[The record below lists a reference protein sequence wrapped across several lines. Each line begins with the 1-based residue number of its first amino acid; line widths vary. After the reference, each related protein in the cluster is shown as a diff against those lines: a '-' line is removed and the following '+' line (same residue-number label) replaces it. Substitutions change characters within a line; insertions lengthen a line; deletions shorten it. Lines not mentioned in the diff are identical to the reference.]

1 MTAMSQG
8 DGGLDARNKK
18 GLMRATRTVGCA
30 ATRTVGY
37 AATRTGNGAATRADN
52 KKENLMKVYT
62 KTGDKGQTSLV
73 GGQRVSK
80 CCERLE
86 SYGTVDEL
94 NSHIGVL
101 ITYCTDDNDS
111 RFLTAIQAALFVVG
125 GYLATDNASRD
136 VRPGNIVT
144 PEMVE
149 EVEKEIDKL
158 QAMLPPLRLFILPGG
173 SRAASY
179 AHVCRTVCRRAE
191 RMILRLAECGAE
203 MDDNVLA
210 YINRLSDYFF
220 VLARKLN
227 VDHGVEDIVWRRQG
241 KEQG

>member
-1 MTAMSQG
+1 
-8 DGGLDARNKK
+8 
-18 GLMRATRTVGCA
+18 
-30 ATRTVGY
+30 
-37 AATRTGNGAATRADN
+37 
-52 KKENLMKVYT
+52 MKVYT

-94 NSHIGVL
+94 NSHIGLL
-101 ITYCTDDNDS
+101 ITYCTAAGDAA
-111 RFLTAIQAALFVVG
+111 FLTDVQGKLFVVG
-125 GYLATDNASRD
+125 GYLATDTAQRE

-144 PEMVE
+144 AEMVE
-149 EVEKEIDKL
+149 AVEREIDRL
-158 QAMLPPLRLFILPGG
+158 QELLPPLRLFILPGG
-173 SRAASY
+173 CPGAAY

-191 RMILRLAECGAE
+191 RCILRLAETGAE
-203 MDDNVLA
+203 VDDTVLA

-227 VDHGVEDIVWRRQG
+227 VDAHTEDIVWRR
-241 KEQG
+241 

>member
-1 MTAMSQG
+1 
-8 DGGLDARNKK
+8 
-18 GLMRATRTVGCA
+18 
-30 ATRTVGY
+30 
-37 AATRTGNGAATRADN
+37 
-52 KKENLMKVYT
+52 MKVYT

-101 ITYCTDDNDS
+101 ITYCSDDKDKD
-111 RFLTAIQAALFVVG
+111 FLVDVQGKLFVVG
-125 GYLATDNASRD
+125 GYLATDNSQREI
-136 VRPGNIVT
+136 RQGNIVAT
-144 PEMVE
+144 EMVE
-149 EVEKEIDKL
+149 EVEHEIDRL
-158 QAMLPPLRLFILPGG
+158 QELLPPLKLFILPGG

-191 RMILRLAECGAE
+191 RCILRLVETGAE
-203 MDDNVLA
+203 VDDNVTA
-210 YINRLSDYFF
+210 YVNRLSDYLF

-227 VDHGVEDIVWRRQG
+227 VDNNTNDIVWVRRKQ
-241 KEQG
+241 

>member
-1 MTAMSQG
+1 
-8 DGGLDARNKK
+8 
-18 GLMRATRTVGCA
+18 
-30 ATRTVGY
+30 
-37 AATRTGNGAATRADN
+37 
-52 KKENLMKVYT
+52 MKVYT

-101 ITYCTDDNDS
+101 ITYCSDDKDKD
-111 RFLTAIQAALFVVG
+111 FLVDVQGKLFVVG
-125 GYLATDNASRD
+125 GYLATDNSQREI
-136 VRPGNIVT
+136 RQGNIVT
-144 PEMVE
+144 TEMVE
-149 EVEKEIDKL
+149 EVEHEIDRL
-158 QAMLPPLRLFILPGG
+158 QELLPPLKLFILPGG

-191 RMILRLAECGAE
+191 RCILRLVETGAE
-203 MDDNVLA
+203 VDDNVTA
-210 YINRLSDYFF
+210 YVNRLSDYLF

-227 VDHGVEDIVWRRQG
+227 VDNDTNDIVWVRRKQ
-241 KEQG
+241 